1 MLRLHN
7 DVKQGCSCSIHKLP
21 AVVKHGK
28 EMYHPQIEFY
38 KEQWTVR
45 YITVFHEDPPLVT
58 YWGENLEKVIDKV
71 LEILREYTC

>member
-21 AVVKHGK
+21 ALVKHGK
-28 EMYHPQIEFY
+28 EVYHPKIELSCGF
-38 KEQWTVR
+38 WIIS
-45 YITVFHEDPPLVT
+45 YITNYHEDFALVA
-58 YWGENLEKVIDKV
+58 YWGKDLEKVVDKV